1 MIIVRLEKSKSRSGK
16 HAARSIVLLVSEQG
30 EVKEAKP
37 TQLRSIRPLYA
48 VGEAYEAAY
57 RVPPGHFLVYVY
69 LVKNLRNHV
78 KGYIEVYS
86 NDGRLLYRAVY
97 RKLKLRRGTGD
108 PSYAWAVRRVA
119 DYLKLYVKNT
129 NLGDEKLQ
137 ERAQRA
143 TR

>member
-1 MIIVRLEKSKSRSGK
+1 
-16 HAARSIVLLVSEQG
+16 
-30 EVKEAKP
+30 
-37 TQLRSIRPLYA
+37 
-48 VGEAYEAAY
+48 
-57 RVPPGHFLVYVY
+57 LVYVY